1 MRTHPSAIID
11 NELDEESGY
20 FEKLGAKTEHFLE
33 QFFTVWG
40 TWCANNP
47 WNVLLLGMYNKFTKP
62 TEMHA
67 ISNYIQKFFF
77 HSLCPLI

>member
-1 MRTHPSAIID
+1 LRTHPSAIID

-47 WNVLLLGMYNKFTKP
+47 WNVLLLGMQFDSI
-62 TEMHA
+62 
-67 ISNYIQKFFF
+67 ISLQSQQK
-77 HSLCPLI
+77 CMQ

>member
-1 MRTHPSAIID
+1 MFNNFPQKNDDYFANFHAIGQSYDNDQELRTHPSAIID

-47 WNVLLLGMYNKFTKP
+47 WNVLLLGM
-62 TEMHA
+62 
-67 ISNYIQKFFF
+67 
-77 HSLCPLI
+77 